1 MIKSRKLWVRHISL
15 HYQDCLEMLSVINY
29 SKTLPSDKSRYFF
42 MFFFIFEVIV
52 SVDI

>member
-15 HYQDCLEMLSVINY
+15 QYQDCLEMLSVINY
-29 SKTLPSDKSRYFF
+29 SKTTFRQVKMFL